1 MSGNKKVEKVEK
13 KYYCKNCDYLTYK
26 KTDYKK
32 HLETKKHNDNFN
44 DNNDNTKNKYKYVC
58 ICGNTFLYAS
68 GLSRHRRTC
77 EKSKISKKI
86 ENSEITAEMM
96 KNSITEETV
105 LKLIEQN
112 NELLKKMSEMAVVNN
127 ITNNNNTYNTNTYTS
142 NSNNNNGN
150 HFNINMFLNEQCKD
164 AMTLKEFIDS
174 IEISFEHLK
183 YTKENG
189 LDVGITKLIMDKLS
203 DLTIYERPIH
213 CTDLRRETIY
223 VKDEN
228 GWNKD
233 IDHTK
238 MKKAIFNVGWKGM
251 EVMTPYACNAKT
263 IQEKYKMGDIL
274 FAISK
279 STDKIDKKVISNICK
294 KVHIKSNLKEL
305 DNLIEE

>member
-1 MSGNKKVEKVEK
+1 MIIKDNKKVAKVAK
-13 KYYCKNCDYLTYK
+13 KYYCEKCELSTINKYNFE
-26 KTDYKK
+26 K
-32 HLETKKHNDNFN
+32 HLQSKKHNDNKK
-44 DNNDNTKNKYKYVC
+44 DNNDNIKKFIC

-68 GLSRHRRTC
+68 GLSRHKHIC
-77 EKSKISKKI
+77 KKVAKVAKVANI
-86 ENSEITAEMM
+86 EITAEMI

-112 NELLKKMSEMAVVNN
+112 NELLKKMSELSIQPIINN
-127 ITNNNNTYNTNTYTS
+127 ITNNNNTYT
-142 NSNNNNGN
+142 NSNNNNTN
-150 HFNINMFLNEQCKD
+150 HFNISMFLNNECKN
-164 AMTLKEFIDS
+164 AMTLTDFINS

-189 LDVGITKLIMDKLS
+189 LDVGITKLIMDKLNN
-203 DLTIYERPIH
+203 LTIYERPIH

-223 VKDEN
+223 VKDVN
-228 GWNKD
+228 GWDKD

-238 MKKAIFNVGWKGM
+238 MKKAIFELGWKGM
-251 EVMTPYACNAKT
+251 DVMTPYACNAKT
-263 IQEKYKMGDIL
+263 MQDKYKMGDIL

-294 KVHIKSNLKEL
+294 KIHVKSNLKEL

>member
-1 MSGNKKVEKVEK
+1 MYDTMADTIKNEKNEK
-13 KYYCKNCDYLTYK
+13 KYNCEKCDYTTYK
-26 KTDYKK
+26 KTDYER
-32 HLETKKHNDNFN
+32 HLQTKKHNDT
-44 DNNDNTKNKYKYVC
+44 NNDTKIDVHKFKC
-58 ICGNTFLYAS
+58 ICGLKYTNRHNLY
-68 GLSRHRRTC
+68 RHRRTC
-77 EKSKISKKI
+77 EKLK
-86 ENSEITAEMM
+86 NSEITAEMM

-112 NELLKKMSEMAVVNN
+112 NELLKKMSEMSVQPIVNN
-127 ITNNNNTYNTNTYTS
+127 ITNNHNNITNTYTS
-142 NSNNNNGN
+142 NSNNNNN

-164 AMTLKEFIDS
+164 AMTLTDFINS

-189 LDVGITKLIMDKLS
+189 LDVGITKLIMDKLN

-223 VKDEN
+223 VKNVN
-228 GWNKD
+228 GWDKD

-238 MKKAIFNVGWKGM
+238 MKKAIFELGWKGM
-251 EVMTPYACNAKT
+251 DVMTPYACNAKT
-263 IQEKYKMGDIL
+263 MQEKYKMGDIL

-294 KVHIKSNLKEL
+294 KIHIKSNLKEL
-305 DNLIEE
+305 DN

>member
-1 MSGNKKVEKVEK
+1 MDDKKTPKIPK
-13 KYYCKNCDYLTYK
+13 KYYCKKCDLYTCNK
-26 KTDYKK
+26 KDFFK
-32 HLETKKHNDNFN
+32 HLQTKKHNDYKIDYN
-44 DNNDNTKNKYKYVC
+44 DDKKIYVC
-58 ICGNTFLYAS
+58 TCGKQYTQRQNLH
-68 GLSRHRRTC
+68 RHKQNC
-77 EKSKISKKI
+77 EKLK
-86 ENSEITAEMM
+86 NSEITAEMI

-112 NELLKKMSEMAVVNN
+112 NELLKKMSEFSLQQPIVNN
-127 ITNNNNTYNTNTYTS
+127 ITNNHNNNITNNNTYT
-142 NSNNNNGN
+142 NSNNNNNNN
-150 HFNINMFLNEQCKD
+150 HFNINMFLNNECKN
-164 AMTLKEFIDS
+164 AMTLTDFINS

-189 LDVGITKLIMDKLS
+189 LDVGITKLIMDKLN

-223 VKDEN
+223 VKNEN
-228 GWNKD
+228 GWDKD

-238 MKKAIFNVGWKGM
+238 MKKAIFELGWKGM
-251 EVMTPYACNAKT
+251 DVMTPYACSAKT
-263 IQEKYKMGDIL
+263 LQEQYKMGDIL

-294 KVHIKSNLKEL
+294 KIHIKTNLKEL

>member
-1 MSGNKKVEKVEK
+1 MSDNKKVEKVENN
-13 KYYCKNCDYLTYK
+13 YYCEKCNYITCK
-26 KTDYKK
+26 KTDYVK
-32 HLETKKHNDNFN
+32 HLQTKKHNDNIL
-44 DNNDNTKNKYKYVC
+44 DNNDNIKISVC
-58 ICGNTFLYAS
+58 ICGKKYKDRHS
-68 GLSRHRRTC
+68 LSRHKRNC
-77 EKSKISKKI
+77 KKI
-86 ENSEITAEMM
+86 ANSEITAEMM

-112 NELLKKMSEMAVVNN
+112 NELLKKMSEMSIQQPIVNNNN
-127 ITNNNNTYNTNTYTS
+127 ITNNNITNTYN

-150 HFNINMFLNEQCKD
+150 HFNINMFLNEQCKN
-164 AMTLKEFIDS
+164 AMTLTDFINS

-228 GWNKD
+228 GWDKD
-233 IDHTK
+233 IEHTK
-238 MKKAIFNVGWKGM
+238 MKKAIFELGWKGM
-251 EVMTPYACNAKT
+251 DVMTPYACSAKT
-263 IQEKYKMGDIL
+263 LQEQYKMGDIL

-294 KVHIKSNLKEL
+294 KVHVRSNLKEL

>member
-1 MSGNKKVEKVEK
+1 MDSKKTPKNPKKFCCEKCNLLTNNKKDFE
-13 KYYCKNCDYLTYK
+13 
-26 KTDYKK
+26 K
-32 HLETKKHNDNFN
+32 HLQTKKHNDSKMVV
-44 DNNDNTKNKYKYVC
+44 DDSNTKYKC
-58 ICGNTFLYAS
+58 ICGKNFVYDS
-68 GLSRHRRTC
+68 GYYRHKKQC
-77 EKSKISKKI
+77 EKSQKSQKIP
-86 ENSEITAEMM
+86 NSEITAEMM

-112 NELLKKMSEMAVVNN
+112 NELLKKMSEMSVVNN
-127 ITNNNNTYNTNTYTS
+127 ITNITNNTNTYT

-223 VKDEN
+223 VKDDN
-228 GWNKD
+228 GWDKD
-233 IDHTK
+233 IEHTK
-238 MKKAIFNVGWKGM
+238 MKKAIFELGWKGM
-251 EVMTPYACNAKT
+251 DVMTPYACNAKT
-263 IQEKYKMGDIL
+263 MQEKYKMGDIL

-294 KVHIKSNLKEL
+294 KVHVKSNLKEL